1 MFLKEHNIFE
11 NKDVIEIDIIE
22 EKSEKTFVCLF
33 NIRDQVDL
41 NEELNINKYNNF
53 KEFKENYNLDFAFC

>member
-11 NKDVIEIDIIE
+11 NKDVIEIDITE

-41 NEELNINKYNNF
+41 NEELNINKYDNF